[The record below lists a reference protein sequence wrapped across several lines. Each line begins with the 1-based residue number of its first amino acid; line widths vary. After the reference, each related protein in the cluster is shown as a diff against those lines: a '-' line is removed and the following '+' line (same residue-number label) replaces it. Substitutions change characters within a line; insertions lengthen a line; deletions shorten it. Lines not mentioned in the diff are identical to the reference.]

1 MGGRPTSCCRIAF
14 RHRLLINSTNWNTYF
29 LSLNRSIK
37 VTEGHHR
44 EKGLPEVFTTQELI
58 RLSVAEGNATRVQRA
73 LRFVGL
79 VDNDGRR
86 TPHFDRLCRASTT
99 EYPQI
104 LSEILRMAYK
114 DIFVIVDPNN
124 TNLTELHDAFRYYSP
139 QAQRRRM
146 VRLFIGLCREAELM
160 PGGPLESRLR
170 TKTLPASKASS
181 LSREPSVIPLKQ
193 GTGADQNGDQPVGGS
208 ASGHLPLPHNGSP
221 SNLDVL
227 VEDYMLLTGLLQ
239 KQLPP
244 NRQWTPARREQ
255 WLKAHT
261 AMLDLLIHVEEPRNE
276 NPQMKASDF
285 VMTDTSSK

>member
-1 MGGRPTSCCRIAF
+1 MDTYGEGRKDMAVEIEGTAPYAPAENV
-14 RHRLLINSTNWNTYF
+14 LLII
-29 LSLNRSIK
+29 RRA
-37 VTEGHHR
+37 R
-44 EKGLPEVFTTQELI
+44 EKGSPEVVTTQELI
-58 RLSVAEGNATRVQRA
+58 RLSVAEGNATRVLRT
-73 LRFVGL
+73 LRFLGL

-86 TPHFDRLCRASTT
+86 TPHFDRLCRASTA

-114 DIFVIVDPNN
+114 DIFALVDPTN
-124 TNLTELHDAFRYYSP
+124 TNLTELHDAFRHYSP

-146 VRLFIGLCREAELM
+146 VRLFIGLCRESELM

-170 TKTLPASKASS
+170 AKTLPTGKASS
-181 LSREPSVIPLKQ
+181 RSRNPSVIPSQ
-193 GTGADQNGDQPVGGS
+193 QRTGADENGNQPVE
-208 ASGHLPLPHNGSP
+208 PHNGSP
-221 SNLDVL
+221 SNLDAL
-227 VEDYMLLTGLLQ
+227 VEDYMLLTGLLR

-276 NPQMKASDF
+276 YSQTKTSDF
-285 VMTDTSSK
+285 VMTDTSSE

>member
-1 MGGRPTSCCRIAF
+1 MTVEIEGTAPYAPAENV
-14 RHRLLINSTNWNTYF
+14 LLII
-29 LSLNRSIK
+29 RRA
-37 VTEGHHR
+37 R
-44 EKGLPEVFTTQELI
+44 EKGSPEVLTTQELI
-58 RLSVAEGNATRVQRA
+58 RLSVAEGNATRVLRA
-73 LRFVGL
+73 LRFLGL

-86 TPHFDRLCRASTT
+86 TPNFDRLCRAITA

-114 DIFVIVDPNN
+114 DIFVIVDPTN
-124 TNLTELHDAFRYYSP
+124 TNLTELHNAFRHYAP

-170 TKTLPASKASS
+170 AKTPLAGKASS
-181 LSREPSVIPLKQ
+181 LSRNPIVPPLKQ
-193 GTGADQNGDQPVGGS
+193 RSGVGENEDQPGGAS

-221 SNLDVL
+221 SHLDAL
-227 VEDYMLLTGLLQ
+227 VEDYMLLTGLLR

-276 NPQMKASDF
+276 NLQTKASDF
-285 VMTDTSSK
+285 VMTDTSSE